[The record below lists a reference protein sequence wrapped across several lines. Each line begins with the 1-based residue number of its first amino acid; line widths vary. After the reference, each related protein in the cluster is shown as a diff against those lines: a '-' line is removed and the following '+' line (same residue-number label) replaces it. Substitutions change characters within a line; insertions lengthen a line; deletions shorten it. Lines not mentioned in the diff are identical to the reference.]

1 MKSQRTPLILPFF
14 LLTSLYTV
22 GQAVQVKQ
30 PAGLNMR
37 GAYTMQ
43 KQTLDSGK
51 GLSTLNVQQDKI
63 YTDKYIMYAHRRSET
78 DSLADFG
85 VGTYKIENGQ
95 VIENMFYDATGP
107 VNNTYQLAI
116 TKRPDGYAQVID
128 FPGSDP
134 AKHYILT
141 EDYKNAG
148 KRITTPLDGA
158 WKQVKTV
165 TVSPDGKSTVNE
177 HPTQYKIYESGHY
190 MWANSSKDSS
200 GKLLSFYG
208 YGTFE
213 MPRSNEVTELTTS
226 STFSA
231 ALVGQ
236 PVTVKIKFL
245 GKDSYEQSITWP
257 DGSKLIETYERMK

>member
-1 MKSQRTPLILPFF
+1 MKSRSTPIILPFF
-14 LLTSLYTV
+14 LLTSLYAA

-37 GAYTMQ
+37 GSYTMQ

-78 DSLADFG
+78 DSLAEFG
-85 VGTYKIENGQ
+85 IGTYKIENGQ
-95 VIENMFYDATGP
+95 VIENMFYGSSGP
-107 VNNTYQLAI
+107 VNGTYQLAI
-116 TKRPDGYAQVID
+116 TKRPDGYSQVID

-141 EDYKNAG
+141 EDYKNAS
-148 KRITTPLDGA
+148 KAMKTPLDGA
-158 WKQVKTV
+158 WKQVRNV
-165 TVSPDGKSTVNE
+165 TISPDGKTMADD

-190 MWANSSKDSS
+190 MWANTSKDSS

-208 YGTFE
+208 YGTFD
-213 MPRSNEVTELTTS
+213 MPRPDEVTELTSS
-226 STFSA
+226 STFTS

-245 GKDSYEQSITWP
+245 GKDSYEQTITWP
-257 DGSKLIETYERMK
+257 DGSKLVETYERMK